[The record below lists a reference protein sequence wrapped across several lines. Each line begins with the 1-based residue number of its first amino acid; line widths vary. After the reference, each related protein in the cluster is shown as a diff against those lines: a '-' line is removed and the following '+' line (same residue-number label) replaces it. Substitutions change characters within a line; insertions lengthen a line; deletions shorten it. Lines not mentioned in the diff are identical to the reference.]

1 MSPICKIQWLFLCVV
16 PLFILSFNTH
26 YSKGSDGT
34 NTIYAGQS
42 LSGNQTITSKGGSF
56 ELGVFTPGNSQN
68 YYIGIWYKKLP
79 IKTVVWVANRIQPIS
94 NPSSSQLKLLKDGNL
109 VLLDQSNT
117 QIWSTNSISKS
128 ANSTIAMLLDN
139 GNFIV
144 RDKLDSSN
152 VIWQSFDYPTD
163 TWLPGGKVGYNKLK
177 NEKQVLTSW
186 RNSENPSPSL
196 FSLEV
201 EPNSSH
207 ILLWNVSN
215 LYWTSGIWSGKVF
228 SLIPEIEL
236 NYYIKNFTY
245 VNNTN
250 ESYFTYDV
258 GDPTALTRFVLDV
271 SGQFKQFVWGKD
283 FSRWSIF
290 WMKPPQQCTVYAF
303 CGAFSSCNQNVPI
316 CTCIEGFEPRTQVDW
331 ELGDHSGGCVRKIP
345 LQCENRRNDKFSVVP
360 NIGFP
365 VNSELITVE
374 NIDEYECELTCLRNC
389 SCSAYAYDNRCL
401 IWGGGL
407 FNLGQLSSDDK
418 SGRDLHVRVAASQL
432 VGTEAKA
439 KAKRNTSLIVFGAI
453 CGFFCFF
460 GSVLVVLWRK
470 RQRDTAGTLEKVD
483 DSLAVFKYRDIRIAT
498 KNFTE
503 KLGEGGFGMVFK
515 GTLPNSIMVA
525 VKTLKSLKQGEKQFR
540 TEISTI
546 GMIQHINLVR
556 LRGFCIHGTKR
567 FLVYDYMSNGSLES
581 HLFKKDNIHVLDWKT
596 RYNISVGTARGLTY
610 LHEKCRDCIIHCDIK
625 PENILLDAEYNPK
638 VADFGLAK
646 LVGREISRV
655 LTTTRGTRGYLAPEW
670 ISGEAITPKADVFS
684 YGMLLFEIISGR
696 RNSDIVDY
704 EMDRYF
710 PFLVAMKMK
719 ESEKLVMSLLDYRL
733 EGNGDVEDEEV
744 IRACKVACWCIQ
756 DDEKDRPSMAQV
768 LQILEG
774 ILEVGMPPIPHF
786 LQGLADDPLEPRS
799 FFEDGS
805 TLLS

>member
-1 MSPICKIQWLFLCVV
+1 MQLVKHSSGCLALF
-16 PLFILSFNTH
+16 NRNK
-26 YSKGSDGT
+26 SKQKPMGTSQSVQCSDGT
-34 NTIYAGQS
+34 NTIHAGQP
-42 LSGNQTITSKGGSF
+42 LSGNQTITSQGGSF
-56 ELGVFTPGNSQN
+56 ELGFFTPGNSQN

-109 VLLDQSNT
+109 VLLDQSKT
-117 QIWSTNSISKS
+117 QIWSTNLISKS
-128 ANSTIAMLLDN
+128 ANSTIAMLLDT
-139 GNFIV
+139 GNFVI
-144 RDKLDSSN
+144 RDTLDSSN

-163 TWLPGGKVGYNKLK
+163 THLPGGKIGYNKLK
-177 NEKQVLTSW
+177 NEKHALTSW
-186 RNSENPSPSL
+186 KNSENPSPSL

-207 ILLWNVSN
+207 ILLWNVSKP
-215 LYWTSGIWSGKVF
+215 YWSSGVWNGKVF
-228 SLIPEIEL
+228 SFVPEMQL
-236 NYYIKNFTY
+236 DYYVKNITY

-250 ESYFTYDV
+250 ESYFTYDA
-258 GDPTALTRFVLDV
+258 GDPTALIRFVLDV
-271 SGQFKQFVWGKD
+271 NGQLKQFVWRKNNVQ
-283 FSRWSIF
+283 WIPK
-290 WMKPPQQCTVYAF
+290 WIVPQQCAVYAF

-316 CTCIEGFEPRTQVDW
+316 CTCIEGFESRIKADW
-331 ELGDHSGGCVRKIP
+331 ELGDHSGGCVRRIP
-345 LQCENRRNDKFSVVP
+345 LQCKNRENDKFSVVP
-360 NIGFP
+360 NTNFP
-365 VNSELITVE
+365 ENSESTTVG
-374 NIDEYECELTCLRNC
+374 NIDECELACLRNC
-389 SCSAYAYDNRCL
+389 SCSAYSYDNRCL
-401 IWGGGL
+401 IWRGGL
-407 FNLGQLSSDDK
+407 FNLRQLSSDDK

-439 KAKRNTSLIVFGAI
+439 KAKRNTYLIVFGAV
-453 CGFFCFF
+453 CVFFCFF
-460 GSVLVVLWRK
+460 GSVLVFLWRK

-498 KNFTE
+498 KNFSE
-503 KLGEGGFGMVFK
+503 NLGEGGFGTVFK
-515 GTLPNSIMVA
+515 GTLPNSIAVA
-525 VKTLKSLKQGEKQFR
+525 VKKLKNLKQGEKQFR
-540 TEISTI
+540 AEVSTI

-556 LRGFCIHGTKR
+556 LRGFCIQGTKR

-581 HLFKKDNIHVLDWKT
+581 HLFKKDNINVLDWKT

-625 PENILLDAEYNPK
+625 PENILLDAEYNSK

-655 LTTTRGTRGYLAPEW
+655 LTTMRGTRGYLAPEW

-704 EMDRYF
+704 EMDQYF

-719 ESEKLVMSLLDYRL
+719 ESEELVMSLLDYRL
-733 EGNGDVEDEEV
+733 EGCDVEEV
-744 IRACKVACWCIQ
+744 IRACKVAAWCIQ
-756 DDEKDRPSMAQV
+756 DDEKDRPSMGQV
-768 LQILEG
+768 VQILEG
-774 ILEVGMPPIPHF
+774 ILEVGMPPIPRF
-786 LQGLADDPLEPRS
+786 LQGLADDPLEPRC
-799 FFEDGS
+799 FFKDGS